1 MVQHKKDYNST
12 KVVHGVHQTRKYQLT
27 QMVILVFLN
36 VNLSGSDT
44 GSGDTIDSTITF
56 TNTFGTT
63 TTDVLSVNVVKNGHQ
78 QFHLQIKLQ
87 TLTPTYVKWL
97 GTTMVSMSV
106 SDTEGDTPFSG
117 FIDRYGC
124 EHHFN

>member
-1 MVQHKKDYNST
+1 M
-12 KVVHGVHQTRKYQLT
+12 
-27 QMVILVFLN
+27 N

-44 GSGDTIDSTITF
+44 QSGDTIDSTITF

-63 TTDVLSVNVVKNGHQ
+63 TTDNLSVQCSKSKHQ

-87 TLTPTYVKWL
+87 TLTPTCQTN

-106 SDTEGDTPFSG
+106 SDTEGDTPF
-117 FIDRYGC
+117 FFVDRYG
-124 EHHFN
+124 

>member
-1 MVQHKKDYNST
+1 M
-12 KVVHGVHQTRKYQLT
+12 VHGVHQTRKISINSNGNLS
-27 QMVILVFLN
+27 LN

-63 TTDVLSVNVVKNGHQ
+63 TTDGISVNVVKNEAQ

-87 TLTPTYVKWL
+87 TLTPTAL
-97 GTTMVSMSV
+97 GGTTMVSMSV

-117 FIDRYGC
+117 
-124 EHHFN
+124 H